1 MLTGLRI
8 KEFGPFDAV
17 AVEFGLGLN
26 VVSGDEAAVRVLL
39 VDALGAAL
47 GGPVAADVV
56 RPRTSASVEARF
68 ALTAESPAEQW
79 LRAQGLGGRDLVIT
93 REMVADGR
101 SRAKVN
107 GRDMAVEALAVLGDL
122 LIEITG
128 AHGGG
133 RLVRPAVQ
141 RDVLDAFGGPSLEA
155 LRTEIAERLERR
167 QALRA
172 EQHALKEAERD
183 RIRQIDTLTQQIREI
198 DAAAPQPGEDEAL
211 AARRARLLNA
221 ERLAASARAA
231 YTALT
236 EAEGQAATDPLGRAK
251 AALRDAASVDPL
263 LARIADRL
271 EALAGEFAQVT
282 DELGQY
288 VTSVEARPGELAAIT
303 HRLEVL
309 RGLRQKYGDSVD
321 AMLTFR
327 AQASSALTALQ
338 GSDARG
344 PQIGAEILTL
354 ERELADRCE
363 RLSVLR
369 RETAARFAAEV
380 DAQLAVL
387 EMGRMRLTIA
397 FARDPDPDG
406 LPMGD
411 QRVAVGPA
419 GADRV
424 TFLLGGA
431 SGEASKPI
439 EEAVSGGDLS
449 RVMLVF
455 RHVLAGTG
463 GAQVMVSADIDDG
476 VGTRTARALGQV
488 LDAVGRTRQ
497 LICMTRLPQVACLAG
512 RHVLVEKETVGGRSR
527 VQIRALEPK
536 DRVGEIARMLSGRM
550 PATVAREYAA
560 ELLGRAQR
568 TSGAAIIPGEA
579 RGGGA

>member
-17 AVEFGLGLN
+17 AVEFGPGLN
-26 VVSGDEAAVRVLL
+26 VVSGDEAAIRVLL
-39 VDALGAAL
+39 ADALGAAL
-47 GGPVAADVV
+47 GGPIAADVV
-56 RPRTSASVEARF
+56 RPRASASVEARF
-68 ALTAESPAEQW
+68 AITAESPAEQW

-93 REMVADGR
+93 REIVADGR

-128 AHGGG
+128 ARGGS
-133 RLVRPAVQ
+133 RLARPPVQ

-155 LRTEIAERLERR
+155 LRSEIAERLERR

-172 EQHALKEAERD
+172 EQHSLKDAERD

-198 DAAAPQPGEDEAL
+198 DAAAPQAGEDEEL

-221 ERLAASARAA
+221 ERLAASARSA

-236 EAEGQAATDPLGRAK
+236 ETEAQAATDPLGRAK
-251 AALRDAASVDPL
+251 AALRDVAPVDPML
-263 LARIADRL
+263 VRIADRL
-271 EALAGEFAQVT
+271 EALTVEFAQVT
-282 DELGQY
+282 DALGQY
-288 VTSVEARPGELAAIT
+288 VTSVEARPGELAAIN
-303 HRLEVL
+303 HRLDVL
-309 RGLRQKYGDSVD
+309 RDLRQKYGESVD
-321 AMLTFR
+321 AMLKFR
-327 AQASSALTALQ
+327 THAASTLATLQ

-344 PQIGAEILTL
+344 PEIASEVATL

-369 RETAARFAAEV
+369 RETAARFAADV
-380 DAQLAVL
+380 DAQLTAL
-387 EMGRMRLTIA
+387 EMGRVRLTIA

-424 TFLLGGA
+424 TFLLGA

-439 EEAVSGGDLS
+439 EEAVSGGELS
-449 RVMLVF
+449 RVMLVI

-463 GAQVMVSADIDDG
+463 GAQAMASADIDDG
-476 VGTRTARALGQV
+476 TGTRTARALGQV

-527 VQIRALEPK
+527 VQVRALEPK

-568 TSGAAIIPGEA
+568 SSGTAIVPGEA

>member
-17 AVEFGLGLN
+17 AVEFGPGLN
-26 VVSGDEAAVRVLL
+26 VVSGDEAAIRVLL
-39 VDALGAAL
+39 ADALGAAL
-47 GGPVAADVV
+47 GGPIAADVV
-56 RPRTSASVEARF
+56 RPRASASVEARF
-68 ALTAESPAEQW
+68 AITAESPAEQW

-93 REMVADGR
+93 REIVADGR

-128 AHGGG
+128 ARGGS
-133 RLVRPAVQ
+133 RLARPPVQ

-155 LRTEIAERLERR
+155 LRSEIAERLERR

-172 EQHALKEAERD
+172 EQHSLKDAERD

-198 DAAAPQPGEDEAL
+198 DAAAPQAGEDEEL

-221 ERLAASARAA
+221 ERLAASARSA

-236 EAEGQAATDPLGRAK
+236 ETEAQAATDPLGRAK
-251 AALRDAASVDPL
+251 AALRDVAPVDPML
-263 LARIADRL
+263 VRIADRL
-271 EALAGEFAQVT
+271 EALTVEFAQVT
-282 DELGQY
+282 DALGQY
-288 VTSVEARPGELAAIT
+288 VTSVEARPGELAAIN
-303 HRLEVL
+303 HRLDVL
-309 RGLRQKYGDSVD
+309 RDLRQKYGESVD
-321 AMLTFR
+321 AMLKFR
-327 AQASSALTALQ
+327 TQAASTLATLQ

-344 PQIGAEILTL
+344 PEIASEVATL

-369 RETAARFAAEV
+369 RETAARFAADV
-380 DAQLAVL
+380 DAQLTAL
-387 EMGRMRLTIA
+387 EMGRVRLTIA

-424 TFLLGGA
+424 TFLLGA

-439 EEAVSGGDLS
+439 EEAVSGGELS
-449 RVMLVF
+449 RVMLVI

-463 GAQVMVSADIDDG
+463 GAQAMASADIDDG
-476 VGTRTARALGQV
+476 TGTRTARALGQV

-527 VQIRALEPK
+527 VQVRALEPK

-568 TSGAAIIPGEA
+568 SSGTAIVPGEA

>member
-17 AVEFGLGLN
+17 AVEFGPGLN

-47 GGPVAADVV
+47 GGSVAADVV
-56 RPRTSASVEARF
+56 RPRASASVEARF

-79 LRAQGLGGRDLVIT
+79 LRAQGLGGRDLMVT
-93 REMVADGR
+93 REVVADGR
-101 SRAKVN
+101 SRAKIN

-122 LIEITG
+122 LVEITG
-128 AHGGG
+128 ARGGG
-133 RLVRPAVQ
+133 RLARPAVQ
-141 RDVLDAFGGPSLEA
+141 RDVLDAFAGPSLEA
-155 LRTEIAERLERR
+155 LRAEIAERLERR

-172 EQHALKEAERD
+172 EQHALKDAERD
-183 RIRQIDTLTQQIREI
+183 RIRQIDTLTQQVREI

-211 AARRARLLNA
+211 AARHDRLLNA
-221 ERLAASARAA
+221 ERLAASARSAS
-231 YTALT
+231 TALT

-251 AALRDAASVDPL
+251 AALRDVASVDPM

-288 VTSVEARPGELAAIT
+288 VTGVEARPGELAAIN

-309 RGLRQKYGDSVD
+309 RDLRQKYGDSV
-321 AMLTFR
+321 
-327 AQASSALTALQ
+327 
-338 GSDARG
+338 
-344 PQIGAEILTL
+344 
-354 ERELADRCE
+354 
-363 RLSVLR
+363 
-369 RETAARFAAEV
+369 
-380 DAQLAVL
+380 
-387 EMGRMRLTIA
+387 
-397 FARDPDPDG
+397 
-406 LPMGD
+406 GD

-449 RVMLVF
+449 RVMLVI

-463 GAQVMVSADIDDG
+463 GAQVMVSADIDEG

-488 LDAVGRTRQ
+488 LDTVGRTRQ

-512 RHVLVEKETVGGRSR
+512 RHVLVEKETAGGSR
-527 VQIRALEPK
+527 MQIRALESK